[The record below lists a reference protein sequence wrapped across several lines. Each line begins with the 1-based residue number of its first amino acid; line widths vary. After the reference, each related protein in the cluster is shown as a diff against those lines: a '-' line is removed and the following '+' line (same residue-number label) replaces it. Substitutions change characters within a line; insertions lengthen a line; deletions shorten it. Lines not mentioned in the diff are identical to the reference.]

1 MKTKLI
7 LSALLL
13 GSTCAGLMAGTPVSD
28 TKTGALK
35 GVDAASM
42 DRSADPRNDF
52 YNYANGGWMKNSKM
66 PDYESKWGAFNELA
80 EKNRELL
87 KQIIEEA
94 AADKSAPKGSIKQ
107 KVGDYYSVSMDTLK
121 LEQQGMKPIEG
132 ELQKI
137 AALKDYNEVV
147 KQIASM
153 HSRGIGSLFGFGV
166 QQDLKKNDEYIG
178 YLWQGGLGLP
188 DRDYYTKKD
197 SASIAIRAEYR
208 KHIIAMFKLI
218 GKSAIAED
226 AATKIIAFETS
237 LAEVSMTNVE
247 LRDDEKSYHKF
258 SIAELNSMYP
268 ASKWDAYFAALGVKE
283 QKNIIVG
290 QPDFFKKVNEIAG
303 KQSLAD
309 WKTYLTWNLIN
320 ESADKLSSAFEKQNF
335 AFYGTVLE
343 GTKVMRPRW
352 KRMIGSTNGALGE
365 AVGQLYVAKAF
376 SPASKARV
384 KAMVDIMMGVYRER
398 IKQLDWMSD
407 STKTRA
413 LEKLGSFT
421 LKLGYPDKW
430 KDYTSLDISRE
441 SFFQNYYNAQRY
453 EFIRNLAKLGQPID
467 RNEWGMSPQTVNAY
481 YNPLMN
487 EIVFPAAIMQPP
499 FFNPEADDAVNYGG
513 IGAVIGHEI
522 THGFDDQGSK
532 FDATGNLKDWWT
544 EQDRER
550 FNAKTAKM
558 VKQFNDIKVFD
569 DLNVNGELTLGE
581 NIADLGGLTM
591 SYLAYQKSMQAKDM
605 AVTEIDGLTPEQRFF
620 IGWAQVWRSQYRP
633 EALRQQVLTN
643 PHSPGNI
650 RAIAPPTNMPDF
662 YKAFGVRE
670 GDKMYRN
677 EADRVKVW

>member
-1 MKTKLI
+1 MKKKLTM
-7 LSALLL
+7 SALLL
-13 GSTCAGLMAGTPVSD
+13 SSAFAGLYAGTPVIDS
-28 TKTGALK
+28 KKGSLI
-35 GVDAASM
+35 GVDAVSM
-42 DRSADPRNDF
+42 DRTANPRNDF
-52 YNYANGGWMKNSKM
+52 YNYANGGWMKTSKM
-66 PDYESKWGAFNELA
+66 PDSESKWGSFNELA

-87 KQIIEEA
+87 KKIIEDA
-94 AADKSAPKGSIKQ
+94 AADKAAPKGSIKQ
-107 KVGDYYSVSMDTLK
+107 KVGDYYSVAMDTVK
-121 LEQQGMKPIEG
+121 LEQQGMKPIEA
-132 ELQKI
+132 ELKKI
-137 AALKDYNEVV
+137 SELKDFSDVI

-153 HSRGIGSLFGFGV
+153 HSRGIGSLFSFGV
-166 QQDLKKNDEYIG
+166 QQDLKKNDEYIS
-178 YLWQGGLGLP
+178 YLMQGGLGLP
-188 DRDYYTKKD
+188 DRDYYTKND
-197 SASIAIRAEYR
+197 SSSVALLAEYR
-208 KHIIAMFKLI
+208 KHIISMFKLA
-218 GKSAIAED
+218 GKAEIAE
-226 AATKIIAFETS
+226 AAAKKLISFETQ
-237 LAEVSMTNVE
+237 LAEVSMTKVE

-268 ASKWDAYFAALGVKE
+268 VLKWDLYFTSLGLKA
-283 QKNIIVG
+283 QTNIIVC
-290 QPDFFKKVNEIAG
+290 QPDFFKNLNGLATA
-303 KQSLAD
+303 QSLED
-309 WKTYLTWNLIN
+309 WKLYLTWSLLN

-335 AFYGTVLE
+335 SFYGTVLE

-384 KAMVDIMMGVYRER
+384 KAMVDNLMVVYRER
-398 IKQLDWMSD
+398 IQQLDWMGD

-430 KDYTSLDISRE
+430 KDYTTLNISRE
-441 SFFQNYYNAQRY
+441 SFFQNYYNAQHY
-453 EFIRNLAKLGQPID
+453 EFLLNIVKLGQPID

-569 DLNVNGELTLGE
+569 DLSVNGELTLGE

-591 SYLAYQKSMQAKDM
+591 SYLALQKSLKVNNTAGLF
-605 AVTEIDGLTPEQRFF
+605 IDGLTPEQRFF
-620 IGWAQVWRSQYRP
+620 VGWAQVWRSKFRP

-643 PHSPGNI
+643 PHSPGDI
-650 RAIAPPTNMPDF
+650 RAVAPPTNMPDF
-662 YKAFGVRE
+662 YKAFGVKE
-670 GDKMYRN
+670 GDKMFRS
-677 EADRVKVW
+677 ETDRVKVW